1 MNRKISWIYAGL
13 MIMALSGCA
22 NLTRQQA
29 DTATADA
36 SRDSTPVFNP
46 HRVVPSQPAIIDAPF
61 VTASEVNRQVYDKE
75 LVIGVEINGE
85 ARAYPIN
92 ALTGP
97 SREIINDTLGGQAIA
112 ASW

>member
-1 MNRKISWIYAGL
+1 MNRKICWIYIGSI
-13 MIMALSGCA
+13 IMALSGCA
-22 NLTRQQA
+22 NLIQQQA
-29 DTATADA
+29 DTAV
-36 SRDSTPVFNP
+36 SRGLTPVFNP
-46 HRVVPSQPAIIDAPF
+46 RRVVPSQPVIIDVPF
-61 VTASEVNRQVYDKE
+61 VAASEVNRQVYDKE

-97 SREIINDTLGGQAIA
+97 SREIINDTLGGRAIA